1 MCLVPAVSGYEGYTD
16 NDEYFNTYSDLR
28 DIPRD
33 IAAQAQKVF
42 LYWNEISYIRA
53 GAFEEL
59 SECTELDLRV
69 NKLSK
74 VNVNF
79 PGRWLMIDFEDD
91 HKGHFLSAKQC

>member
-1 MCLVPAVSGYEGYTD
+1 MPSVSGYEGYTD

-33 IAAQAQKVF
+33 IPAQAQKVF

-53 GAFEEL
+53 GALEQL

-69 NKLSK
+69 NKLNK
-74 VNVNF
+74 VRSSSIGWVIIEGF
-79 PGRWLMIDFEDD
+79 RKKWSHSRLCPDQKL
-91 HKGHFLSAKQC
+91 

>member
-33 IAAQAQKVF
+33 IPAQAQKVF

-53 GAFEEL
+53 GAFKEF

-69 NKLSK
+69 NKLNK
-74 VNVNF
+74 VSD
-79 PGRWLMIDFEDD
+79 DF
-91 HKGHFLSAKQC
+91 

>member
-1 MCLVPAVSGYEGYTD
+1 MLPAVSGYEGYTD

-33 IAAQAQKVF
+33 IPAQAHNVF

-53 GAFEEL
+53 GAFEQL

-69 NKLSK
+69 NKLNK
-74 VNVNF
+74 VKYEVF
-79 PGRWLMIDFEDD
+79 
-91 HKGHFLSAKQC
+91 Q